1 VTSTETVFLLLP
13 ELVLILFATLIYVAG
28 AFFPARFG
36 WSWLAAF
43 ALMVAGG
50 VLCLEI
56 NSTKVFNAVF
66 SEAPSYGLFPGPIVI
81 DLFSLATRALVLIVG
96 VVFVLINAR
105 SAAESQE
112 PEVMGSLLLILA
124 GLNLLAMSNDL
135 VIAFLGL
142 ELVSI
147 PTYVLLFI
155 GSGHVE
161 RYAAQRQ
168 EAATKYFFLS
178 ILSSGILLYG
188 FSFLYGI
195 AGSTNL
201 QDIFAAL
208 KSSNPA
214 LGTKLFS
221 QFALV
226 LIFAG
231 LGFRLTAVPFHFYAP
246 DVYQGTTNPNAG
258 LLAVVPKFAGL
269 LALIRIVMVGMPGL
283 EKMGWQLTLAVA
295 IVTMTLGNLL
305 ALWQNNIRRLLA
317 YSSIAHAGYMLIGL
331 SVSFAV
337 SGSAASPDE
346 LSPGIID
353 GMGATFFYLLV
364 YSAATAGAFAAI
376 TYLGG
381 AKRQIDTVED
391 LAGLSQTN
399 PFTAA
404 AVAICMF
411 SLTGLPPLA
420 GFWGKFGLLTG
431 ALSVDSTSGSLTTGL
446 WPWFLMLSIVA
457 VVNAAISAGYYLR
470 IIAVMYFRP
479 SIAAPTC
486 QGGAGAAG
494 ALFLCTAI
502 VVTLGLFPGA
512 LQETATD
519 MSRSARESFA
529 HQLAVQTDRQ
539 AEEAKLAKA
548 VSAAS
553 TQK

>member
-1 VTSTETVFLLLP
+1 
-13 ELVLILFATLIYVAG
+13 VLILFATLIFVAG

-43 ALMVAGG
+43 ALMVSGG

-56 NSTKVFNAVF
+56 NSADVFTAVF
-66 SEAPSYGLFPGPIVI
+66 SDAPSYGLFSGPVVI
-81 DLFSLATRALVLIVG
+81 DLFSLATRGLVLIVG
-96 VVFVLINAR
+96 IVLVLINAR

-112 PEVMGSLLLILA
+112 PEVMGSLLLILS

-201 QDIFAAL
+201 QDIFTAL
-208 KSSNPA
+208 SSSNPS

-221 QFALV
+221 QLALV

-231 LGFRLTAVPFHFYAP
+231 LAFRLTAVPFHFYAP

-337 SGSAASPDE
+337 AGGAESP
-346 LSPGIID
+346 SMID
-353 GMGATFFYLLV
+353 GIGATIFYLLV

-381 AKRQIDTVED
+381 AKRQVDTVED

-399 PFTAA
+399 PITAA

-457 VVNAAISAGYYLR
+457 VINAAISAGYYLR

-479 SIAAPTC
+479 SLAAPTC

-494 ALFLCTAI
+494 ALFLCTA
-502 VVTLGLFPGA
+502 VVVLTGLFPGA

-519 MSRSARESFA
+519 MSRSARESFS
-529 HQLAVQTDRQ
+529 HQLAVQADREV
-539 AEEAKLAKA
+539 EEAKLAKA
-548 VSAAS
+548 ESNAS